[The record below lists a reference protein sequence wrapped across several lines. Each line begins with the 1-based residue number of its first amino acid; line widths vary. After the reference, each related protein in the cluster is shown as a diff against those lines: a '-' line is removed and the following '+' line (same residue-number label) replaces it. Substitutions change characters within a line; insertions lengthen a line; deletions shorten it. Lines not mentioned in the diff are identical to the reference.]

1 MVNVG
6 IFYGHLKYSTVIW
19 HILWPF
25 VDVVVIWSIFPR
37 FGVKKNL
44 ATLVRCHVALRN
56 PSEIFETSHCL
67 KSQSLK
73 VRVRTRM
80 YVHTLAEF
88 SPFSDATEA
97 ET

>member
-25 VDVVVIWSIFPR
+25 VDVVVIWYIFLSLWCQEKSGNP
-37 FGVKKNL
+37 G
-44 ATLVRCHVALRN
+44 HVTLRN